1 MRPEEFLR
9 LLRQGPFLPFRLHLS
24 TGMTF
29 EVRHP
34 ELAALERT
42 TVRLSL
48 PAVQQPKPVAERDV
62 VVSLLHIVWIEF
74 LEPARPVATR
84 TNHG

>member
-9 LLRQGPFLPFRLHLS
+9 LLRQSPFLPFRLYLS

-34 ELAALERT
+34 EFAALERT
-42 TVRLSL
+42 TVWLSL
-48 PAVQQPKPVAERDV
+48 PAVQRPRPIAEREV

-74 LEPARPVATR
+74 LEPTAASA
-84 TNHG
+84 

>member
-9 LLRQGPFLPFRLHLS
+9 LLRQGPFLSFRLHLS

-34 ELAALERT
+34 ELASLERT
-42 TVRLSL
+42 TVWLSL
-48 PAVQQPKPVAERDV
+48 PAVLRPRRIAEREV
-62 VVSLLHIVWIEF
+62 VVSLLHIVWVEF
-74 LEPARPVATR
+74 IDPTATSP
-84 TNHG
+84 

>member
-1 MRPEEFLR
+1 MRPEEFLQ
-9 LLRQGPFLPFRLHLS
+9 LLRRSPFVPLRLHLS
-24 TGMTF
+24 TGLTF

-48 PAVQQPKPVAERDV
+48 PAAQKPTPIAERDV

-74 LEPARPVATR
+74 LGPAASPA
-84 TNHG
+84 